1 MSLPA
6 YAEYKDSGVAWLGD
20 VPKHWPILGA
30 KNVFY
35 ERNTKASKGDEQ
47 LTASQKYGVIPQK
60 MFADLEG
67 VKVMQVIL
75 GHDILKRA
83 EIDDFVISMRSFQ
96 GGLEYCGYS
105 GSVSSAYVP
114 IYSKMPIES
123 FFYKYLFKSIEF
135 IKALQLT
142 SNLVRDGQALR
153 YSGSV

>member
-123 FFYKYLFKSIEF
+123 FFYKYL
-135 IKALQLT
+135 
-142 SNLVRDGQALR
+142 
-153 YSGSV
+153 SGL